1 MYKSTISN
9 IFNRH
14 VPIKRK
20 YICANE
26 APFVSK
32 ELYKTIMKISR
43 LRNIFLEYPTDTNK
57 KSYSTQRN
65 LCKKL
70 LRNTMKSYFEN
81 LETIKKNTGNRSF
94 LRIVLLFH
102 YLPKIYQK
110 IKKSTSL
117 MMVKPCPL
125 TRSSVRH

>member
-81 LETIKKNTGNRSF
+81 LETIKKNTDNRSF

>member
-20 YICANE
+20 YLCANE
-26 APFVSK
+26 APFESK

-81 LETIKKNTGNRSF
+81 LETTKKKKNTDIRSF
-94 LRIVLLFH
+94 WRIVLLFH
-102 YLPKIYQK
+102 YLLKIYQN
-110 IKKSTSL
+110 IKKSISL
-117 MMVKPCPL
+117 MM
-125 TRSSVRH
+125 RSSVRH

>member
-43 LRNIFLEYPTDTNK
+43 LRNIFLEYTTDTNK
-57 KSYSTQRN
+57 KSYNTQRN

-81 LETIKKNTGNRSF
+81 LETIKKKMMITEVSGG
-94 LRIVLLFH
+94 LF
-102 YLPKIYQK
+102 YYSIIYPKF
-110 IKKSTSL
+110 IK
-117 MMVKPCPL
+117 
-125 TRSSVRH
+125 R

>member
-1 MYKSTISN
+1 MHTISN

-43 LRNIFLEYPTDTNK
+43 LRNIFLEYTTDTNK
-57 KSYSTQRN
+57 KSYNTQRN

-81 LETIKKNTGNRSF
+81 LETIKKNTDNRSF

-117 MMVKPCPL
+117 MMVKPYPV

>member
-81 LETIKKNTGNRSF
+81 LETTKKKILITEVSGG
-94 LRIVLLFH
+94 LFH

-117 MMVKPCPL
+117 MMVKPYPV

>member
-81 LETIKKNTGNRSF
+81 LETIKKK
-94 LRIVLLFH
+94 
-102 YLPKIYQK
+102 Y
-110 IKKSTSL
+110 
-117 MMVKPCPL
+117 
-125 TRSSVRH
+125 

>member
-20 YICANE
+20 YLCANE
-26 APFVSK
+26 ALFVSK

-81 LETIKKNTGNRSF
+81 LETTKKKKNTDIRSF
-94 LRIVLLFH
+94 WRIVLLFH
-102 YLPKIYQK
+102 YLLKIYQN
-110 IKKSTSL
+110 IKKSISL
-117 MMVKPCPL
+117 MM
-125 TRSSVRH
+125 RSSVRH

>member
-81 LETIKKNTGNRSF
+81 LETTKKKKKNTDIRSF
-94 LRIVLLFH
+94 WRIVLLFH
-102 YLPKIYQK
+102 YLLKIYQN
-110 IKKSTSL
+110 IKKSISL
-117 MMVKPCPL
+117 MM
-125 TRSSVRH
+125 RSSVRH